1 MNMAHLENSGK
12 RPSKCDPK
20 KEGGIYSPFFGGEIH
35 KLDMLVFLG
44 VNMWMM
50 FGSSD
55 PCISYLLTWILDFY
69 GKLESKYTSPI
80 DLILVMV

>member
-20 KEGGIYSPFFGGEIH
+20 KEGRIIGPFVWEIH
-35 KLDMLVFLG
+35 KLDMFIFLG